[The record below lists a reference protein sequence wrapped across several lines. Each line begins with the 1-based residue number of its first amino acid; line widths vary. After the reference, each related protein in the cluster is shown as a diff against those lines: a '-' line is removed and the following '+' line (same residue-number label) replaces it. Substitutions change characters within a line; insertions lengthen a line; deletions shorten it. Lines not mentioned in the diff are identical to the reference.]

1 MIQKRTTEPSKNSV
15 HAPWIHAAGILTA
28 LWLMIVFLITAVE
41 AVAYWTPGYYKM
53 EYEKYQVLDDLPEM
67 TMDDLLSVTDEM
79 MAYLR
84 GNREDLHVFTTMGGE
99 YREFFNAREIAHM
112 EDVRGLFLGGLWLRR
127 IGLMFTLAFAALLY
141 FWKRGRKDRSAYL
154 ARAVP
159 GSLCAGTGVFFA
171 ACLALAAVI
180 STDFSRYFVVFHHIF
195 FDNDLWILDPDTDR
209 YAHQHRARGVLYG
222 YGSAD
227 RHCFCHIRDHFL
239 RSLPVPLA
247 QGAESRGKRGKLILY
262 LCFDFLYNDPKAT
275 KWGLFIYEI

>member
-1 MIQKRTTEPSKNSV
+1 MIQKRASKPSKNGV
-15 HAPWIHAAGILTA
+15 HALWIHAAGIFTA

-127 IGLMFTLAFAALLY
+127 LGLMFTLAFAALLY

-159 GSLCAGTGVFFA
+159 GSLCAGTGVFHI
-171 ACLALAAVI
+171 LKSAL
-180 STDFSRYFVVFHHIF
+180 T
-195 FDNDLWILDPDTDR
+195 
-209 YAHQHRARGVLYG
+209 
-222 YGSAD
+222 
-227 RHCFCHIRDHFL
+227 
-239 RSLPVPLA
+239 
-247 QGAESRGKRGKLILY
+247 
-262 LCFDFLYNDPKAT
+262 
-275 KWGLFIYEI
+275 

>member
-154 ARAVP
+154 A
-159 GSLCAGTGVFFA
+159 
-171 ACLALAAVI
+171 LAAVI

-195 FDNDLWILDPDTDR
+195 FDNDLWILDPDTDMLINIVPEAFFMDTALR
-209 YAHQHRARGVLYG
+209 IAIVFATFVTIFFGACL
-222 YGSAD
+222 
-227 RHCFCHIRDHFL
+227 FL
-239 RSLPVPLA
+239 WLKGRKA
-247 QGAESRGKRGKLILY
+247 AEKGG
-262 LCFDFLYNDPKAT
+262 N
-275 KWGLFIYEI
+275 

>member
-141 FWKRGRKDRSAYL
+141 FWKRGHKDRSAYL

-195 FDNDLWILDPDTDR
+195 FDNDLWILDPDTDMLINIVPEAFFMDTALR
-209 YAHQHRARGVLYG
+209 IAIVFAIFVTN
-222 YGSAD
+222 
-227 RHCFCHIRDHFL
+227 FL

>member
-1 MIQKRTTEPSKNSV
+1 MIQKRASKPSKNGV
-15 HAPWIHAAGILTA
+15 HALWIHAAGIFTA

-127 IGLMFTLAFAALLY
+127 LGLMFTLAFAALLY

-195 FDNDLWILDPDTDR
+195 FDNDLWILDPDTDMLINIVPEAFFMDTALR
-209 YAHQHRARGVLYG
+209 IAIVFAIFVTIFFGACL
-222 YGSAD
+222 
-227 RHCFCHIRDHFL
+227 FL
-239 RSLPVPLA
+239 WLKGRKA
-247 QGAESRGKRGKLILY
+247 AEKGG
-262 LCFDFLYNDPKAT
+262 N
-275 KWGLFIYEI
+275 

>member
-99 YREFFNAREIAHM
+99 YREFFNARETAHM

-154 ARAVP
+154 ARAGP
-159 GSLCAGTGVFFA
+159 GVFFA

-195 FDNDLWILDPDTDR
+195 FDNDLWILDPDTDMLINIVPEAFFMDTALR
-209 YAHQHRARGVLYG
+209 IAIVFAIFVTIFFGACL
-222 YGSAD
+222 
-227 RHCFCHIRDHFL
+227 FL
-239 RSLPVPLA
+239 WLKGRKA
-247 QGAESRGKRGKLILY
+247 AEKGG
-262 LCFDFLYNDPKAT
+262 N
-275 KWGLFIYEI
+275 

>member
-112 EDVRGLFLGGLWLRR
+112 EDVRGLFLGACGSDGSDLCLPWPLPLFYISGNGAIRTGAHTWPGQSPAPSAQGPAFFSPPAWHWPPSYPQTFPGISLFSTISFLTTTFGSWILTQICSSTSYPRR
-127 IGLMFTLAFAALLY
+127 
-141 FWKRGRKDRSAYL
+141 S
-154 ARAVP
+154 
-159 GSLCAGTGVFFA
+159 
-171 ACLALAAVI
+171 
-180 STDFSRYFVVFHHIF
+180 
-195 FDNDLWILDPDTDR
+195 LWIRLC
-209 YAHQHRARGVLYG
+209 
-222 YGSAD
+222 GSPL
-227 RHCFCHIRDHFL
+227 FL
-239 RSLPVPLA
+239 PYS
-247 QGAESRGKRGKLILY
+247 
-262 LCFDFLYNDPKAT
+262 
-275 KWGLFIYEI
+275 

>member
-1 MIQKRTTEPSKNSV
+1 MIQKRTTETPKNSI
-15 HAPWIHAAGILTA
+15 HAPWIRASGILTA
-28 LWLMIVFLITAVE
+28 FWLMIVFLITAVE

-84 GNREDLHVFTTMGGE
+84 GDREDLHVFTTMGGE

-127 IGLMFTLAFAALLY
+127 MGLLFALAFAVLLY
-141 FWKRGRKDRSAYL
+141 FWKKGRKDRSAYL
-154 ARAVP
+154 SRAVP

-171 ACLALAAVI
+171 ACLLLAAVI

-195 FDNDLWILDPDTDR
+195 FDNDLWILDPDTDMLINIVPEAFFMDTALR
-209 YAHQHRARGVLYG
+209 IAIVFAIFVTVFFGTCL
-222 YGSAD
+222 
-227 RHCFCHIRDHFL
+227 FL
-239 RSLPVPLA
+239 WIKGRKT
-247 QGAESRGKRGKLILY
+247 AEKGE
-262 LCFDFLYNDPKAT
+262 N
-275 KWGLFIYEI
+275 

>member
-154 ARAVP
+154 P
-159 GSLCAGTGVFFA
+159 GQSPAPSAQGPAFFSPPAWHWPPSYPQTFPGISLFST
-171 ACLALAAVI
+171 I
-180 STDFSRYFVVFHHIF
+180 SFLTTTFGSWILTQICSSTSCPRRS
-195 FDNDLWILDPDTDR
+195 LWIRLC
-209 YAHQHRARGVLYG
+209 
-222 YGSAD
+222 GSPL
-227 RHCFCHIRDHFL
+227 FL
-239 RSLPVPLA
+239 PHS
-247 QGAESRGKRGKLILY
+247 
-262 LCFDFLYNDPKAT
+262 
-275 KWGLFIYEI
+275 

>member
-141 FWKRGRKDRSAYL
+141 FWKRGRIVFISGNGKHL
-154 ARAVP
+154 ANVSVLGRH
-159 GSLCAGTGVFFA
+159 GTGG
-171 ACLALAAVI
+171 LALLKGLT
-180 STDFSRYFVVFHHIF
+180 SKEH
-195 FDNDLWILDPDTDR
+195 
-209 YAHQHRARGVLYG
+209 
-222 YGSAD
+222 
-227 RHCFCHIRDHFL
+227 
-239 RSLPVPLA
+239 
-247 QGAESRGKRGKLILY
+247 KL
-262 LCFDFLYNDPKAT
+262 FPK
-275 KWGLFIYEI
+275 F

>member
-1 MIQKRTTEPSKNSV
+1 MKLLEHFLGV
-15 HAPWIHAAGILTA
+15 LCAFC
-28 LWLMIVFLITAVE
+28 LMIIFLITSVE
-41 AVAYWTPGYYKM
+41 AVAYWTPGYYEHEYSKYNVTEAVRM
-53 EYEKYQVLDDLPEM
+53 E
-67 TMDDLLSVTDEM
+67 MDDLLEVTDEM

-84 GNREDLHVFTTMGGE
+84 GNREDLHVDTIVNGE
-99 YREFFNAREIAHM
+99 PREFFNAREIAHM

-195 FDNDLWILDPDTDR
+195 FDNDLWILDPDTDMLINIVPEAFFMDTALR
-209 YAHQHRARGVLYG
+209 IAIVFAIFVTIFFGACL
-222 YGSAD
+222 
-227 RHCFCHIRDHFL
+227 FL
-239 RSLPVPLA
+239 WLKGRKA
-247 QGAESRGKRGKLILY
+247 AEKGG
-262 LCFDFLYNDPKAT
+262 N
-275 KWGLFIYEI
+275 

>member
-84 GNREDLHVFTTMGGE
+84 GNRE
-99 YREFFNAREIAHM
+99 FFNARETAHM
-112 EDVRGLFLGGLWLRR
+112 EDVRGLFLGGQWL
-127 IGLMFTLAFAALLY
+127 GLMFTLAFAALLY

-195 FDNDLWILDPDTDR
+195 FDNDLWILDPDTDMLINIVPEAFFMDTALR
-209 YAHQHRARGVLYG
+209 IAIVFAIFVTIFFGACL
-222 YGSAD
+222 
-227 RHCFCHIRDHFL
+227 FL
-239 RSLPVPLA
+239 WLKGRKA
-247 QGAESRGKRGKLILY
+247 AEKGG
-262 LCFDFLYNDPKAT
+262 N
-275 KWGLFIYEI
+275 